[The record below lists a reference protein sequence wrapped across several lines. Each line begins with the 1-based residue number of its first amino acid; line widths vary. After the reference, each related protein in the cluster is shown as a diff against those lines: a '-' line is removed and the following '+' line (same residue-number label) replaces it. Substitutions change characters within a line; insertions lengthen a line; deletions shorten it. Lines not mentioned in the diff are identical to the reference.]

1 MHVCA
6 ITCTADYI
14 YLASDSEDGGGLFR
28 VKCSEP
34 ERLDCVKKN
43 LMSETVRGVCA
54 YENNLYYS
62 DKKGYVVFH
71 CVEEDSGEFSWDI
84 LTGYTENTIHD
95 GKLLSKDRFSCNAT
109 HAQCGPI
116 TTTGNSIMICDIASK
131 SVRPVTDVR
140 SLLQYHSTISNL
152 FESFAIHSGK
162 LGYRDTSASVIPNLV
177 SVCETFNADVRKR
190 FCSDELKPNGPHG
203 CLPYVTISM
212 FNDLKQEVINL
223 FQLTTSLNSD
233 YSINPNAL
241 LSVACE
247 HHFAT
252 MRSRYPM
259 PTLLQYCDLLNTVIS
274 ESLKRL
280 TVSDYNYFTHKDS
293 YYPRPD
299 LQAISVFRLQR
310 PNYPGRKNPLTD
322 EEHKLMPNLRRD
334 FCAGKEGQ
342 IISLTMQCKASV
354 HL

>member
-1 MHVCA
+1 
-6 ITCTADYI
+6 
-14 YLASDSEDGGGLFR
+14 
-28 VKCSEP
+28 
-34 ERLDCVKKN
+34 
-43 LMSETVRGVCA
+43 MSETVRGVCA

-190 FCSDELKPNGPHG
+190 FCSDELKPIGPHG

-212 FNDLKQEVINL
+212 FNDLK
-223 FQLTTSLNSD
+223 
-233 YSINPNAL
+233 
-241 LSVACE
+241 
-247 HHFAT
+247 
-252 MRSRYPM
+252 
-259 PTLLQYCDLLNTVIS
+259 
-274 ESLKRL
+274 
-280 TVSDYNYFTHKDS
+280 
-293 YYPRPD
+293 
-299 LQAISVFRLQR
+299 
-310 PNYPGRKNPLTD
+310 
-322 EEHKLMPNLRRD
+322 
-334 FCAGKEGQ
+334 
-342 IISLTMQCKASV
+342 
-354 HL
+354 

>member
-1 MHVCA
+1 
-6 ITCTADYI
+6 
-14 YLASDSEDGGGLFR
+14 
-28 VKCSEP
+28 
-34 ERLDCVKKN
+34 
-43 LMSETVRGVCA
+43 
-54 YENNLYYS
+54 
-62 DKKGYVVFH
+62 
-71 CVEEDSGEFSWDI
+71 
-84 LTGYTENTIHD
+84 
-95 GKLLSKDRFSCNAT
+95 
-109 HAQCGPI
+109 
-116 TTTGNSIMICDIASK
+116 MICDIASK

-140 SLLQYHSTISNL
+140 SLLQYHSTIS
-152 FESFAIHSGK
+152 
-162 LGYRDTSASVIPNLV
+162 V

-259 PTLLQYCDLLNTVIS
+259 PTLLQYCDLLNTFIS

-322 EEHKLMPNLRRD
+322 EEHKLCRTGGETFLLVR
-334 FCAGKEGQ
+334 
-342 IISLTMQCKASV
+342 KATLS
-354 HL
+354 H